1 MILSLALALL
11 ATAGGALATYAYD
24 EGASLA
30 ARLCTGAC
38 TGLAAFGLIGFVLA
52 SFLGL
57 TPLAIILAAMA
68 AASPSALLLDLKRR
82 QQVRADLARTEKAI
96 RQAMLYP
103 SSSSIAYFLYYA
115 IASILLWQI
124 FSRAMLELP
133 DGISTGALN
142 NFGDLPFHL
151 SVITGFAFGNNF
163 PPNDPTFAGV
173 RFTYPFLTDFVSA
186 VFVRSGASLRDAMFI
201 ENFIVAVS
209 FVGVLHRWALVMLRD
224 RLAALL
230 TPLLVLLNGGFG
242 FVLLFTEA
250 GRNNEGLI
258 GVLKHLPASFTIIPE
273 TSWRWGNAISA
284 LLLPQRGML
293 LGLPLAVIVFTQ
305 WWIATGDPDTEG
317 EQGASGSG
325 TKGAEPA
332 RRGDA
337 ENADRKRKKKKQKIA
352 RSGPEASY
360 LRVTPT
366 TRMIAVGFIAG
377 LLPLVHAH
385 SFVAVMLVASCLALG
400 INWRAW
406 VPVFGSLLVS
416 WSLILGIQAGVLWA
430 SGAKVLFA
438 GVAAGCVVGVWFLL
452 PRRQRNLWVV
462 FAVAASAVALPQ
474 MLWSASGS
482 AVQATSFFAWHVG
495 WDSDKE
501 IFFKSI
507 LTSSQLFITSPYLRS
522 WVVSGLNLLD
532 VARFWLEN
540 TGVFIPLLIVA
551 ILCRRQR
558 PLVPRRLL
566 LFYLPFTLCFIIPN
580 IMTLAPWPWDN
591 IKVLFYWWLASAPL
605 VALLLARLWQR
616 GSARRALSVA
626 LFVCATLAGALDVA
640 GIVLRTGEYQIFD
653 RQGVHFAE
661 VVKQQT
667 QPQALIIH
675 APVHN
680 TPIFLTGRR
689 SLLGYPGHIWT
700 HGLKYADREAEVR
713 RIYSGAADAESL
725 LRKYHVEYAVVGPL
739 ERHAMP
745 VNEQFFSRFQKV
757 GEAGEYRLYKITQ

>member
-57 TPLAIILAAMA
+57 TPLTITIAAVAVA
-68 AASPSALLLDLKRR
+68 APVALLLNLNRR
-82 QQVRADLARTEKAI
+82 KQVRADLVATAKAI
-96 RQAMLYP
+96 RQVMLDP
-103 SSSSIAYFLYYA
+103 RSSSMAYFLYYA
-115 IASILLWQI
+115 IAAALLWQI
-124 FSRAMLELP
+124 FTRAMLELP

-163 PPNDPTFAGV
+163 PPNDPTYAGV

-186 VFVRSGASLRDAMFI
+186 VFVRCGANLRDAMFI

-230 TPLLVLLNGGFG
+230 TPLLVLFNGGFG

-273 TSWRWGNAISA
+273 TSWRWGNAISS

-293 LGLPLAVIVFTQ
+293 LGLPLAVIVLTQ
-305 WWIATGDPDTEG
+305 WWLATSDQDEK
-317 EQGASGSG
+317 GASGAG
-325 TKGAEPA
+325 TKSDETA
-332 RRGDA
+332 RRRDA
-337 ENADRKRKKKKQKIA
+337 KNADRKRKEKKQKMA
-352 RSGPEASY
+352 GPAPKAGY

-366 TRMIAVGFIAG
+366 TRMIAAGLIAG

-385 SFVAVMLVASCLALG
+385 SLVVVMVVGGCLALG

-406 VPVFGSLLVS
+406 VPVLVSLLVFGF
-416 WSLILGIQAGVLWA
+416 ILLRVQTGVFSE
-430 SGAKVLFA
+430 SGAKILVLL
-438 GVAAGCVVGVWFLL
+438 VAAGCALGVWFLL
-452 PRRQRNLWVV
+452 PRAQRTLWVI
-462 FAVAASAVALPQ
+462 FAAAASALALPQ

-482 AVQATSFFAWHVG
+482 AVQATSFFAWKFG

-501 IFFKSI
+501 IFFKSL
-507 LTSSQLFITSPYLRS
+507 LTGSQLFITSPYLRG

-532 VARFWLEN
+532 VARFWLVN

-551 ILCRRQR
+551 ILWRHKR

-580 IMTLAPWPWDN
+580 VMTLAPWVWDN
-591 IKVLFYWWLASAPL
+591 VKVLFYWWLASAPL

-616 GSARRALSVA
+616 GPARRALGAA

-653 RQGVHFAE
+653 RQGVEFAE

-689 SLLGYPGHIWT
+689 SLMGYPGHIWT
-700 HGLKYADREAEVR
+700 HGLKFAEREAEVR
-713 RIYSGAADAESL
+713 RIYSGAADAEDL
-725 LRKYHVEYAVVGPL
+725 LRKDHVEYAVVGPL
-739 ERHAMP
+739 ERLAMP
-745 VNEQFFSRFQKV
+745 VNEEFFSRFQKV

>member
-24 EGASLA
+24 EGGSLA

-57 TPLAIILAAMA
+57 TPLAIILAAVA
-68 AASPSALLLDLKRR
+68 VASPVALLLDLNRR
-82 QQVRADLARTEKAI
+82 TQVRADLAATEKAI
-96 RQAMLYP
+96 RQAVLYP
-103 SSSSIAYFLYYA
+103 SSLSIAYFLYYA
-115 IASILLWQI
+115 IATVLLWQI
-124 FSRAMLELP
+124 FARAMLELP
-133 DGISTGALN
+133 GGISTGALN

-186 VFVRSGASLRDAMFI
+186 VFVRCGANLRDAMFI

-209 FVGVLHRWALVMLRD
+209 LVGVLHRWALVLLRD

-250 GRNNEGLI
+250 GRNNGGLI

-273 TSWRWGNAISA
+273 TSWRWGNAISS

-305 WWIATGDPDTEG
+305 WWIATSDQEG
-317 EQGASGSG
+317 EIGASGDQTASRG
-325 TKGAEPA
+325 NAE
-332 RRGDA
+332 RR
-337 ENADRKRKKKKQKIA
+337 RKKKKQKMA
-352 RSGPEASY
+352 GSATRASY
-360 LRVTPT
+360 LCVTPA
-366 TRMIAVGFIAG
+366 TRMIAAGLIAG

-385 SFVAVMLVASCLALG
+385 SFVVVMVVAAGLALG

-406 VPVFGSLLVS
+406 VPVFVSLLVFRYI
-416 WSLILGIQAGVLWA
+416 LLGIQGGVFA
-430 SGAKVLFA
+430 ESGAKILV
-438 GVAAGCVVGVWFLL
+438 VALVGGCALSVWFLL
-452 PRRQRNLWVV
+452 PRAQRNLWVI
-462 FAVAASAVALPQ
+462 FALAASVVALPQ

-482 AVQATSFFAWHVG
+482 AVQATSFFAWKVG

-501 IFFKSI
+501 VLFKSL
-507 LTSSQLFITSPYLRS
+507 LTGSQLFTASPDLRS
-522 WVVSGLNLLD
+522 WVFSGLNLLD
-532 VARFWLEN
+532 VAGFWLEN
-540 TGVFIPLLIVA
+540 TGVFIPLLIIA
-551 ILCRRQR
+551 ILLRGKQ
-558 PLVPRRLL
+558 PLVRRRLL

-580 IMTLAPWPWDN
+580 VMTLAPWVWDN
-591 IKVLFYWWLASAPL
+591 VKVLFYWWLASAPL

-616 GSARRALSVA
+616 GPARRALGAA

-653 RQGVHFAE
+653 RQGVEFAE

-689 SLLGYPGHIWT
+689 SLMGYPGHIWT
-700 HGLKYADREAEVR
+700 HGLKFAEREAEVR
-713 RIYSGAADAESL
+713 RIYSGAADAEDL
-725 LRKYHVEYAVVGPL
+725 LRKDHVEYAVVGPL
-739 ERHAMP
+739 ERLAMP
-745 VNEQFFSRFQKV
+745 VNEEFFSRFQKV